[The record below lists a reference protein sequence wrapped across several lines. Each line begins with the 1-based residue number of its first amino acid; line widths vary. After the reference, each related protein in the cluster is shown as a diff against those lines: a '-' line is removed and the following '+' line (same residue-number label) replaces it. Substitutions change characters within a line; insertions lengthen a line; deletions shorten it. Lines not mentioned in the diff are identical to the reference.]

1 MEIRWN
7 NIIAFILLLI
17 ALVLLAKCLPE
28 ITAFVTSMKHIGPG
42 HSKDD
47 QVFGLI
53 AFSLCGILL
62 VAIVR
67 ILSNN
72 SK

>member
-7 NIIAFILLLI
+7 NIIAFVLLLI
-17 ALVLLAKCLPE
+17 ALVLLVKCLPE
-28 ITAFVTSMKHIGPG
+28 ITAFMASMKHLGPS
-42 HSKDD
+42 HSTDD
-47 QVFGLI
+47 KVFGLI
-53 AFSLCGILL
+53 AFGLVGVLL